1 MSATPSRL
9 AKLEK
14 LLALD
19 PNDPFVLYGIAQEHA
34 KDTSRAPGAGHE
46 RAIEFY
52 DRCLAADPNYC
63 YAYYHKA
70 VSLQALSRRADSK
83 AAAKAGLAVA
93 KAANDAKAVSELSS
107 LLATM

>member
-9 AKLEK
+9 ARLEK
-14 LLALD
+14 LLELD

-34 KDTSRAPGAGHE
+34 KGASGGAGHE
-46 RAIEFY
+46 RAIEYY

-70 VSLQALSRRADSK
+70 LSLQALSRRDDSR
-83 AAAKAGLAVA
+83 AVIKAGLTVA
-93 KAANDAKAVSELSS
+93 RSANDAKAVSELSN
-107 LLATM
+107 LLATL

>member
-1 MSATPSRL
+1 MSATASRL

-14 LLALD
+14 LLEAD

-34 KDTSRAPGAGHE
+34 KAGGGAGAGHE
-46 RAIEFY
+46 RAVEYY
-52 DRCLAADPNYC
+52 DRCLAADPSYC

-70 VSLQALSRRADSK
+70 LSLQALSRREESR

-93 KAANDAKAVSELSS
+93 QSANDAKATSELSN
-107 LLATM
+107 LLAAL